1 MTTSTEP
8 VALYARITRD
18 TKDAV
23 DGYAAGR
30 DLTLAG
36 AVQQLLDV
44 GLETE
49 RKRSEVHTLQS
60 ELDRLRD
67 QLGAAEQD
75 RDREAMRRER
85 AESEFQTL
93 QNAAAVWSNR
103 AAMNVGFCP
112 GCKEPLTG
120 EDLLVAGRCRHCG
133 RSAAELLAPPKASGL
148 DDKELMMVLGAAGLL
163 LGLIAIS
170 GKR

>member
-1 MTTSTEP
+1 MSTSTES

-23 DGYAAGR
+23 DGYASAH
-30 DLTLAG
+30 DLTLAA
-36 AVQQLLDV
+36 AVQKLLSA
-44 GLETE
+44 GLAAERERTAVETL
-49 RKRSEVHTLQS
+49 RS
-60 ELDRLRD
+60 ELDVLRD
-67 QLGAAEQD
+67 QIGAVEQD
-75 RDREAMRRER
+75 RDRETMRRER
-85 AESEFQTL
+85 AESEYLTL
-93 QNAAAVWSNR
+93 RSAAGVWSER
-103 AAMNVGFCP
+103 AAMNVGVCP

-120 EDLLVAGRCRHCG
+120 GDLLVAGRCRHCG
-133 RSAAELLAPPKASGL
+133 RSAAELLAPPKTSGL